1 MLRKVGHTVV
11 AVSTD
16 SSIAVDDLR
25 TIPGLIAENPDVLT
39 EPMLRWQLR
48 HRFENGLAQFC
59 VPVGRKLLI
68 SKSGYERWLASQ
80 AGTRRG
86 EWNEAA

>member
-1 MLRKVGHTVV
+1 MLSKIGHAV
-11 AVSTD
+11 VSTSPE

-25 TIPGLIAENPDVLT
+25 TIAGLIAENPDVLS
-39 EPMLRWQLR
+39 ESMLRWQLR
-48 HRFENGLAQFC
+48 HRFENGLAQYC
-59 VPVGRKLLI
+59 VPVGRKILI

-80 AGTRRG
+80 AGCRRG